1 MNRRHFLASA
11 SSLGALAGLGAWSHA
26 NSASLVGYRSLVV
39 IQLSGGMDGNDL
51 VVPIDGAYSDYSNA
65 RGGIAIQKDA
75 LKPFG
80 TNHLGHRMG
89 LNPAAQDLMPL
100 FESDRLSF
108 LINVGTVMQPTTVSQ
123 VLNRTA
129 VLPPFLGAHQESSQ
143 IVHGW
148 GGDEDPSGW
157 GGRLTDALGLM
168 PDRRPLVQMT
178 ASGPPN
184 ATGLLKSSLGRP
196 FEFHV
201 GHQPHL
207 GSSHYSDPDYD
218 LVQTYQRLYTR
229 QGSSRI
235 TNEAYKT
242 YLSLAGDIALSDH
255 ISKSGIEVSGSF
267 DNNSIASRLMETVRL
282 QRYFKALGLARQVFH
297 IEWGQF
303 DTHDNQRNQDSG
315 SSTAL
320 DPQLQMLSKALV
332 AYQASIE
339 QAGLGDE
346 VLTLIGSEFGRT
358 LDPSAG
364 DGTDH
369 AWGNHW
375 ILMGRPFNGGHF
387 VGDRFPRLIRGGP
400 DDGDQGKRG
409 YWVPQIS
416 ADVLTADLARFMG
429 VPEGKLLQ
437 VAPRLAGFTSRTIPG
452 LL

>member
-11 SSLGALAGLGAWSHA
+11 TSLGALTGLGVWSHA
-26 NSASLVGYRSLVV
+26 HSAALSGYKALVV

-51 VVPIDGAYSDYSNA
+51 VVPIDGAYSDYANA
-65 RGGIAIQKDA
+65 RGSIAIQKDA
-75 LKPFG
+75 LKPFPLSY
-80 TNHLGHRMG
+80 LGHRIG

-100 FESDRLSF
+100 FESQRLSF
-108 LINVGTVMQPTTVSQ
+108 LINVGVIMKPTTVSE

-157 GGRLTDALGLM
+157 AGRLTDALELA
-168 PDRRPLVQMT
+168 PDRRPLVQVT

-201 GHQPHL
+201 GHSPHL
-207 GSSHYSDPDYD
+207 GPSHYSETGYD

-229 QGSSRI
+229 QGATRV

-242 YLSLAGDIALSDH
+242 YLSLAQDIALSDR
-255 ISKSGIEVSGSF
+255 IEQSGIEVPGTF
-267 DNNSIASRLMETVRL
+267 DSDSIGSRLRETLKL
-282 QRYFKALGLARQVFH
+282 QQYFKALGIPRQVYH
-297 IEWGQF
+297 IEWGEF
-303 DTHDNQRNQDSG
+303 DTHDNQRNQNSG
-315 SSTAL
+315 ASSAL
-320 DPQLQMLSKALV
+320 DPQLQKLSKALF
-332 AYQASIE
+332 AFQNSIE
-339 QAGLGDE
+339 QAGLGNE
-346 VLTLIGSEFGRT
+346 VLTLVGSEFGRT

-375 ILMGRPFNGGHF
+375 IVMGRPFNGGRF
-387 VGDRFPRLIRGGP
+387 FGERFPRLIKGGP
-400 DDGDQGKRG
+400 DDGDSGKRG

-416 ADVLTADLARFMG
+416 SDVLAADLARFMG

-437 VAPRLAGFTSRTIPG
+437 VAPRLAGFSARSTPG